1 MAYPAAVQ
9 VSVVIPCYN
18 SLRYLPETLAS
29 VLDQDLPPELE
40 GAYEVVLVDDGGSDD
55 LAGWVERLGDE
66 RVRVVRQDNAGV
78 AAARNTGIRSAKGA
92 FVAFCD
98 SDDLWEPTTV
108 AELWRAFG
116 DDPRVGL
123 TYGGYDVIDEE
134 GRPTGRASICDWQG
148 EVWERLI
155 TGNRISASV
164 VMLRREVFDDV
175 GYFAENRHR
184 FPVDVEDW
192 ELWLRVAARWR
203 VGVAPRVLM
212 HVRRHGE
219 NATLDIESLEAAYAN
234 LLEVA
239 FADVSPERRA
249 LRPVCAANI
258 EVRIASMWLNDRR
271 DARTALEHLRRAR
284 REWVGVRRDPEYWK
298 LVGSAAALRLTGPR
312 GFEALRHSSRS
323 ARRALRRL
331 DDRRWQRT

>member
-40 GAYEVVLVDDGGSDD
+40 GAYEVVLVDDGGTDD
-55 LAGWVERLGDE
+55 LSGWVGGW
-66 RVRVVRQDNAGV
+66 ATSGSGSS
-78 AAARNTGIRSAKGA
+78 ARTTRCGRCPQHRHPQKGA